1 MKFKYIIAN
10 AMITILLFSCGSP
23 ETSTETAVKAETE
36 DHNEAEHHEERD
48 VITLSPEQY
57 QVAGIKMGSIEMKS
71 LSATIKV
78 NGVLDLP
85 PKNLVSISTPM
96 EGIVKSTEM
105 LQGMRVQKGTIVAT
119 IQNTEF
125 IQMQQDYLDLRSQ
138 LEFLKQELA
147 RQEELSR
154 ENVNSK
160 KAVQKARS
168 EYNSVNARLL
178 GQRTRLSLLNINFKS
193 LEAGNISRT
202 FNLYAPITGYV
213 TQVNTNTGAFASTTD
228 MLFKIADTEHL
239 HAELTVFEKD
249 VPKLRIGQKVKFTLA
264 NEESERLATV
274 FLIGRE
280 ISKERTVQ
288 IHCHLDK
295 EDGQLIPGMYLK
307 AYVESGSKK
316 VMALPEAAIVEF
328 EGKKYV
334 FVQQQPEH
342 NANKNTSEFK
352 MKEVQTGVTENGF
365 TEVSLLDTKETIVI
379 KGSYDLLSK
388 VKNAEEGEEHGH

>member
-1 MKFKYIIAN
+1 MKSSYRHLVIV
-10 AMITILLFSCGSP
+10 LLALFLYSCGNPATEKEP
-23 ETSTETAVKAETE
+23 EAPEEK
-36 DHNEAEHHEERD
+36 EHHEENEM
-48 VITLSPEQY
+48 ISLTPEQY
-57 QVAGIKMGSIEMKS
+57 DVAGIKLGAVETKS

-85 PKNLVSISTPM
+85 PKNLVSISTPL

-105 LQGMRVQKGTIVAT
+105 LQGMRVQKGTVVAT

-125 IQMQQDYLDLRSQ
+125 IQMQQDYLDYKSQ
-138 LEFLKQELA
+138 LDFLKQELA
-147 RQEELSR
+147 RQEELAK

-160 KAVQKARS
+160 KALQKARS
-168 EYNSVNARLL
+168 EFNSVNARLM
-178 GQRTRLSLLNINFKS
+178 GQKTRLSLLNISFS
-193 LEAGNISRT
+193 ALEKGTIART

-249 VPKLRIGQKVKFTLA
+249 VPKLKIGQKVKFTLA
-264 NEESERLATV
+264 NEESERMATV

-295 EDGQLIPGMYLK
+295 EDSQLIPGMYLK
-307 AYVESGSKK
+307 AYVESGSNK
-316 VMALPEAAIVEF
+316 VTALPEQAIVEF

-334 FVQQQPEH
+334 FVQQIKGDK
-342 NANKNTSEFK
+342 AKNTSYGYK
-352 MKEVQTGVTENGF
+352 MQEVQTGITENGY
-365 TEVSLLDTKETIVI
+365 TQVSLRHQEANIVL
-379 KGSYDLLSK
+379 KGAYDLLSQ
-388 VKNAEEGEEHGH
+388 VKNAEEGEGHAH

>member
-1 MKFKYIIAN
+1 MKLKYIIAN

-23 ETSTETAVKAETE
+23 ETSSEAAVKAETE
-36 DHNEAEHHEERD
+36 DHNEAEHHEESD

-57 QVAGIKMGSIEMKS
+57 QVAGIKMGSIEIKS

-178 GQRTRLSLLNINFKS
+178 GQRTRLSLLNINIKS

-307 AYVESGSKK
+307 AYVESGSRK
-316 VMALPEAAIVEF
+316 VMALPEDAIVEF

-334 FVQQQPEH
+334 FVQQQP
-342 NANKNTSEFK
+342 
-352 MKEVQTGVTENGF
+352 
-365 TEVSLLDTKETIVI
+365 
-379 KGSYDLLSK
+379 
-388 VKNAEEGEEHGH
+388 

>member
-1 MKFKYIIAN
+1 MKSTYKN
-10 AMITILLFSCGSP
+10 LVITILALFLFSCGNP
-23 ETSTETAVKAETE
+23 AAEKETAAPEEK
-36 DHNEAEHHEERD
+36 EHHEENEL
-48 VITLSPEQY
+48 ISLTPEQY
-57 QVAGIKMGSIEMKS
+57 EVAGIQLGTVETKS

-85 PKNLVSISTPM
+85 PKNLVSISTPL

-105 LQGMRVQKGTIVAT
+105 LQGMRVQKGTVVAT

-125 IQMQQDYLDLRSQ
+125 IQMQQDYLDYKSQ
-138 LEFLKQELA
+138 LDFLKQELA
-147 RQEELSR
+147 RQEELAK

-160 KAVQKARS
+160 KSLQKARS
-168 EYNSVNARLL
+168 EFNSVSARLL
-178 GQRTRLSLLNINFKS
+178 GQKTRLSLLNINFS
-193 LEAGNISRT
+193 ALEKGAISKT

-228 MLFKIADTEHL
+228 MLFKIADTEFL

-249 VPKLRIGQKVKFTLA
+249 VPKLKIGQKVKFTLA
-264 NEESERLATV
+264 NEESERMATV

-295 EDGQLIPGMYLK
+295 EDAQLIPGMYLK
-307 AYVESGSKK
+307 AYVESGINK
-316 VMALPEAAIVEF
+316 VTALPEQAVVEF

-334 FVQQQPEH
+334 FVQQTTGDK
-342 NANKNTSEFK
+342 AKNIAYRYK
-352 MKEVQTGVTENGF
+352 MQEVQTGITENGY
-365 TEVSLLDTKETIVI
+365 TQVSLADQDGNIVI
-379 KGSYDLLSK
+379 KGAYDLLSK
-388 VKNAEEGEEHGH
+388 VKNAEEGEGHAH